1 MATAKKKAVAPS
13 WSKQAKLLLKKGK
26 PAAMPQKIEPMLAT
40 LVAAPPD
47 ESGWQYEM
55 KWDGYRAL
63 AYLNGQEVSILS
75 RNQKS
80 FDEKFYPIHKALQQW
95 NVRAVVDG
103 EIVVLN
109 SEGMPDFSGLQQWR
123 SEVDGQLAFY
133 IFDLLWIDGVS
144 IMHLPVEERRILLE
158 EITPTEIAAIRISQ
172 SIDDKGE
179 EAFAFA
185 EKMHLEGIMAKKSG
199 SAYVPG
205 SRTRDWL
212 KVKTE
217 KRQELIIGGYTR
229 NEGSNK
235 LFSALL
241 LGIFNKGKFEFV
253 TPVGTGFNRVNQKM
267 ILEKLEPFISKVC
280 PFATV
285 PEYNKPSRFRP
296 NPPKAEVTWVQP
308 KVVAEISYREQT
320 SGGAIRH
327 PSFKGVRE
335 DKKAKDV
342 VWETPVS
349 NPEAPVSK
357 AAGKVIKAPKKAE
370 RKTLLNPKEE
380 TQTREINGHELRF
393 TNLSKLYWPKK
404 KLTKRDIINYYYQM
418 APYLLPY
425 MKDRPQTLNRHPNGI
440 TGKTFY
446 QKDIKG
452 KAPEWLERFPY
463 YSHADE
469 REKEFLVAS
478 NEASILYIA
487 SLGCIE
493 MNPWHSRRQSPD
505 NPDWCIIDLDP
516 DRTTFE
522 QVIEAAL
529 VTKKILDAVGL
540 SGYCK
545 TSGST
550 GLHIYIPLGAKYP
563 YEDSRELG
571 RRIAKVVHNEMPTV
585 TSIERKTADRDGK
598 MYVDFLQ
605 NRPQA
610 TVAAPYS
617 LRPKPGA
624 TVSMPLHWDEVKK
637 GLKMQQFHLRNA
649 VERVRAEGDLF
660 APVIGKGIDLQK
672 AVKNL
677 HRQFEKVLGKL

>member
-123 SEVDGQLAFY
+123 SEADGQLVFY

-144 IMHLPVEERRILLE
+144 VMHLPVEERRMLLE

-185 EKMHLEGIMAKKSG
+185 AKMHLEGIMAKKSG

-267 ILEKLEPFISKVC
+267 ILEKLEPFISKSC
-280 PFATV
+280 PVRQLSSFRFDTVRMSGFRAGYFFA
-285 PEYNKPSRFRP
+285 PCRP
-296 NPPKAEVTWVQP
+296 CA
-308 KVVAEISYREQT
+308 
-320 SGGAIRH
+320 
-327 PSFKGVRE
+327 
-335 DKKAKDV
+335 AKDRFQ
-342 VWETPVS
+342 PVS
-349 NPEAPVSK
+349 FRLVS
-357 AAGKVIKAPKKAE
+357 E
-370 RKTLLNPKEE
+370 
-380 TQTREINGHELRF
+380 Q
-393 TNLSKLYWPKK
+393 S
-404 KLTKRDIINYYYQM
+404 
-418 APYLLPY
+418 LPY
-425 MKDRPQTLNRHPNGI
+425 TMDVSISMVPV
-440 TGKTFY
+440 
-446 QKDIKG
+446 
-452 KAPEWLERFPY
+452 PY
-463 YSHADE
+463 
-469 REKEFLVAS
+469 V
-478 NEASILYIA
+478 
-487 SLGCIE
+487 
-493 MNPWHSRRQSPD
+493 
-505 NPDWCIIDLDP
+505 
-516 DRTTFE
+516 
-522 QVIEAAL
+522 
-529 VTKKILDAVGL
+529 
-540 SGYCK
+540 
-545 TSGST
+545 
-550 GLHIYIPLGAKYP
+550 
-563 YEDSRELG
+563 
-571 RRIAKVVHNEMPTV
+571 
-585 TSIERKTADRDGK
+585 
-598 MYVDFLQ
+598 
-605 NRPQA
+605 
-610 TVAAPYS
+610 
-617 LRPKPGA
+617 
-624 TVSMPLHWDEVKK
+624 
-637 GLKMQQFHLRNA
+637 
-649 VERVRAEGDLF
+649 
-660 APVIGKGIDLQK
+660 
-672 AVKNL
+672 
-677 HRQFEKVLGKL
+677 